1 MICYLKI
8 LLKEKL
14 TTLSDSENYELYF
27 GLIHFRQN
35 EMYGDIFDELLLSID
50 KEKLVNNGLMFIKKI
65 KAGETTIST
74 MDSSFQNLFR
84 YFQRTS
90 LPITRVRTGDI
101 FKYQI
106 QILNP
111 ILNSKAEF
119 RNGKYYPKTREFC
132 GDFKVHV

>member
-27 GLIHFRQN
+27 GLIHLRQN

-101 FKYQI
+101 FKY
-106 QILNP
+106 
-111 ILNSKAEF
+111 
-119 RNGKYYPKTREFC
+119 
-132 GDFKVHV
+132 